1 MIFLKFIK
9 NYSAQCFMIGVTII
23 LALIWSLCL
32 GLLKWPIN
40 GIYGVLSHQQEDLH
54 ILKSLP
60 PKWQDQIK
68 LKGAS
73 ELMSELQKS
82 WSIFLSDNKNVQFQ
96 QVNKTQVRSKVQ
108 SVDEQ
113 SFIQWLW
120 TMQQQYGFQVEQLSI
135 TPTAQ
140 PTKIDVDYLLQ
151 VI

>member
-1 MIFLKFIK
+1 MVIVAL
-9 NYSAQCFMIGVTII
+9 I
-23 LALIWSLCL
+23 LALAWSC
-32 GLLKWPIN
+32 GLRLLSWPIQ
-40 GIYGVLSHQQEDLH
+40 GMYQLLGHQQEDLQV
-54 ILKSLP
+54 LRSLP

-68 LKGAS
+68 LKTAS

-82 WSIFLSDNKNVQFQ
+82 WRLFLSENKNVQFQ
-96 QVNKTQVRSKVQ
+96 QVNKIQLRSKAQ

-113 SFIQWLW
+113 KFIQWLW
-120 TMQQQYGFQVEQLSI
+120 TMQQQYAFQIEQLSI